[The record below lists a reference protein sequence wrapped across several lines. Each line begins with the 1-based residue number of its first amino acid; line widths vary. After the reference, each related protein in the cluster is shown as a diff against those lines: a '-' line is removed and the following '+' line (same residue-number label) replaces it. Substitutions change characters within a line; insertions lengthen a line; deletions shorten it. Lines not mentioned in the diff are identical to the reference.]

1 MSTFLELSFLSLLGP
16 GSKGL
21 FQKRPAAT
29 FFPSKHFGKEPAT
42 HCLGGKEGR
51 AKQAEGGTKREM
63 SGHYPTH
70 GDQNMDTIQRLS
82 LHSLKKTKQKQTIHF
97 LAKENE
103 ELLRWKLFY

>member
-1 MSTFLELSFLSLLGP
+1 MSTFMELSFLSLLGP

-51 AKQAEGGTKREM
+51 AEQAEGGTKRRCQAIIPPM
-63 SGHYPTH
+63 GIRTWTPFR
-70 GDQNMDTIQRLS
+70 D
-82 LHSLKKTKQKQTIHF
+82 
-97 LAKENE
+97 
-103 ELLRWKLFY
+103 